1 MRSGSFFIS
10 NIGEKPL
17 VINEVVV
24 SCGCMIVNYEK
35 QPVLKGDSIKMKI
48 DYNAEHP
55 GYFEKTITIYCNAEG
70 SPFKLKIK
78 GEAR

>member
-1 MRSGSFFIS
+1 
-10 NIGEKPL
+10 
-17 VINEVVV
+17 
-24 SCGCMIVNYEK
+24 MIVNYEK

>member
-1 MRSGSFFIS
+1 M
-10 NIGEKPL
+10 